1 MAPARPDLFYE
12 LTVDRFAHGDP
23 SNDEGGRTG
32 GPEKTGFDPTR
43 ADYFHA
49 GALAGVTTR
58 LDYLADR
65 RGTPREYEAYHAMA
79 PAQLARIGA
88 EVARAHG
95 LLGLACAHRLG
106 RLGIG
111 DTAVVLAVSS
121 PHRKAALDAIDDF
134 IVRMKRDVPIW
145 KKEHFEGGAV
155 WIGTPDDP
163 QGVLARTPIR

>member
-1 MAPARPDLFYE
+1 VFALSEAPLDDAPLR
-12 LTVDRFAHGDP
+12 
-23 SNDEGGRTG
+23 
-32 GPEKTGFDPTR
+32 R
-43 ADYFHA
+43 AVEAPGA
-49 GALAGVTTR
+49 GAVVVFHGTVRNRT
-58 LDYLADR
+58 ADR
-65 RGTPREYEAYHAMA
+65 RVTHLEYEAYPAMA
-79 PAQLARIGA
+79 LAQLARIGA